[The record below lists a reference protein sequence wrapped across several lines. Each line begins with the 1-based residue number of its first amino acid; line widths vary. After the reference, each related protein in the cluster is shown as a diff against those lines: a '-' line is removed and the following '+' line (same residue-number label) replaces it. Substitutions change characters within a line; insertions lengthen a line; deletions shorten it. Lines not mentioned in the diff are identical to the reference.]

1 MKIFFILVVSL
12 FIISFSVI
20 PPMRGEEV
28 KNPQIVSRKAGNKVA
43 AKQIANGSK
52 EAAKGVA
59 NESKAV
65 ARETA
70 NESKAIARNV
80 TQRSN
85 IKNNDVRRTQGKHI
99 PEEHF
104 RANFGKQHT
113 FYVNQ
118 RMYESRRFQYGGFW
132 FGFIDPWPSFWLY
145 SDPVYVDF
153 IDDGYFL
160 CNPYHT
166 GVCIN
171 VVVQ

>member
-1 MKIFFILVVSL
+1 MKIFFILVISL

-28 KNPQIVSRKAGNKVA
+28 KKPQVVSRKAGNKVA
-43 AKQIANGSK
+43 AKQIASGSK

-65 ARETA
+65 AKETA
-70 NESKAIARNV
+70 NESKAIVRNV
-80 TQRSN
+80 TQP
-85 IKNNDVRRTQGKHI
+85 RRHI

-113 FYVNQ
+113 FYVNR

-166 GVCIN
+166 SVCIA